1 MSCNSDSIGVYYDE
15 IHRYQMEM
23 ASIILKLILANALSY
38 LTQYLFLTSE
48 SGWWS
53 HFWHFVLLC
62 VELLA
67 LSSNLCFYKETFE
80 WAHLKKKKPVQL
92 KVDMGMG
99 L

>member
-48 SGWWS
+48 SG
-53 HFWHFVLLC
+53 
-62 VELLA
+62 
-67 LSSNLCFYKETFE
+67 
-80 WAHLKKKKPVQL
+80 
-92 KVDMGMG
+92 
-99 L
+99 